1 MIATRKKIPVAFCF
15 YPISEFKPSYLGRSS
30 MKELLTVTFVFALAG
45 CSNFI
50 KQSELVAAAPPIEQT
65 APQKLPPTARA
76 EAPKAENEHKGTQL
90 MECKS
95 ESCKIKCFSKEVDES
110 QSRPKWCSYFKEP
123 T

>member
-1 MIATRKKIPVAFCF
+1 
-15 YPISEFKPSYLGRSS
+15 
-30 MKELLTVTFVFALAG
+30 MKELLTIAFVFALAG
-45 CSNFI
+45 CSNCI
-50 KQSELVAAAPPIEQT
+50 KQPELMAAAAPTEQT
-65 APQKLPPTARA
+65 APQKLTPAARA
-76 EAPKAENEHKGTQL
+76 EAPKAETEHKGTQL